1 MKLATLLRNAPLAA
15 LAAAPLFACTSP
27 ATTAPADNAAKPAAA
42 ASAHKGGAVLAKW
55 GENESLTADEL
66 TAKLNER
73 SPFERARVNNL
84 DRKKEFV
91 EQLVRFD
98 LLADEARKR
107 GLDQDPEVQKA
118 MQTVMVRKLIQ
129 QEIDENPEKK
139 KFSDEELKA
148 YYDAHHDDFERPEMV
163 RLSAIVLN
171 AKDAAEA
178 GKRKAEAEGIA
189 KELKAK
195 ANDYSAFGAMVGK
208 KSEDAATK
216 AVQGDLRFL
225 SKQQLTERYGAE
237 VADAGFALTQ
247 GGISDAV
254 VTPKGVYVLKLTGR
268 TPAVSQSFD
277 QAKPMLTQ
285 RVWYEKRSKL
295 FDGFID
301 DLKKKSNYTLDTA
314 ELDKFQV
321 STTAPTAGL
330 VPGQPGGPSM
340 SGPQPGMKAM
350 APMQVKAASA
360 QQPAPAPA
368 PAGGK

>member
-1 MKLATLLRNAPLAA
+1 MKLATLLRAAPLAA
-15 LAAAPLFACTSP
+15 LAAAPLWGCTQSSSSASP
-27 ATTAPADNAAKPAAA
+27 SATSEASKPAAS
-42 ASAHKGGAVLAKW
+42 SAHKGGAVLAKW
-55 GENESLTADEL
+55 GEGQTLTADEL

-98 LLADEARKR
+98 LLADEAKKR

-129 QEIDENPEKK
+129 QEIDDNPDKK

-171 AKDAAEA
+171 GDA
-178 GKRKAEAEGIA
+178 KRKSEAEGIA

-195 ANDYSAFGAMVGK
+195 ANDYSAFGVMVGK
-208 KSEDAATK
+208 KSEDPETK

-237 VADAGFALTQ
+237 VAEAGFALTQ

-268 TPAVSQSFD
+268 TPAVSQSFE

-301 DLKKKSNYTLDTA
+301 DLKKKSGYELDQA
-314 ELDKFQV
+314 ELEKFQV
-321 STTAPTAGL
+321 NTTAPTTGL
-330 VPGQPGGPSM
+330 GAMQMPGGPGAPSM
-340 SGPQPGMKAM
+340 TGPQPGMKM
-350 APMQVKAASA
+350 GGPIQVKAASA
-360 QQPAPAPA
+360 QLPAQV